1 MLFFED
7 ALDEALDEAFDDDLE
22 EDSFDE
28 SFFLSSFLSESDS
41 FFSSFDSALLS
52 ESSPAVLLSTSKTE
66 ETVPSLPAA
75 EEAPPSIFLS
85 QPVKAAAEMIIAA
98 EIKIVIIL
106 LLIIKL
112 LFSTV
117 FLCDIINTDIGCVKT
132 DGVYRVLIIL

>member
-66 ETVPSLPAA
+66 EIVPSLPAA
-75 EEAPPSIFLS
+75 EEAPPS
-85 QPVKAAAEMIIAA
+85 
-98 EIKIVIIL
+98 
-106 LLIIKL
+106 
-112 LFSTV
+112 V
-117 FLCDIINTDIGCVKT
+117 F
-132 DGVYRVLIIL
+132 YRSP